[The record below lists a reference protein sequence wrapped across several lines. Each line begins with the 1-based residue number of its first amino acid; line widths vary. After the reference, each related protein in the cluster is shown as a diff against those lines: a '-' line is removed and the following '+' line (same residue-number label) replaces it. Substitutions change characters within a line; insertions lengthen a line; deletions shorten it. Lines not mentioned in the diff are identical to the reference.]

1 MTAGTSEDEQPD
13 GMINTGWVA
22 EMFGNVTVAK
32 QVAVGTRYLSSLY
45 SIMLGEF
52 TLRPTDTEKSFALV
66 SVIMNGF
73 IYGAVAATL
82 SSIMVMLRAPH
93 AEYNARMDVLKSWMR
108 AKRLPFGIR
117 EQVERF
123 YDAKLS
129 GADSQSKIIDEAAII
144 ASLQP
149 APVATELVEI
159 LYSDMIER
167 VPIFSRLNNEVTVKL
182 CMLLTPIPALKGCPV
197 IIQVS
202 QRVRPIARV

>member
-117 EQVERF
+117 EHVERF

-144 ASLQP
+144 ASL
-149 APVATELVEI
+149 
-159 LYSDMIER
+159 
-167 VPIFSRLNNEVTVKL
+167 
-182 CMLLTPIPALKGCPV
+182 
-197 IIQVS
+197 
-202 QRVRPIARV
+202 